1 MSEINRFTQPP
12 AAPLSTELASS
23 IEPPTSTG
31 TQPTTARAVSV
42 AAEPRAALNGAGA
55 NEPLAAQTLATTTE
69 SPPSAVILNVA
80 LQRIAIVCLFGL
92 FFLCLL
98 WEIWLAPLKPGGT
111 LLFLK
116 ALPLAFAMRGTLRGS
131 LYTIQWSSML
141 VLLYLMEGVVRVM
154 SDPPGP
160 SIAMA
165 WIEIVLATGFFF
177 SSVFYV
183 RPAKKVA
190 KALQKA
196 EKVKR

>member
-1 MSEINRFTQPP
+1 MSEINRFPQPP
-12 AAPLSTELASS
+12 SAPLSTELASS

-31 TQPTTARAVSV
+31 TQPTTARAVPV
-42 AAEPRAALNGAGA
+42 AAEPRAALDGAGA
-55 NEPLAAQTLATTTE
+55 NEPVAAQTLATNTE
-69 SPPSAVILNVA
+69 PPPAAVILNVA